1 MTVTVIFLKYN
12 HSTIALRFQHTE
24 TKTTYSCHGEMI
36 MTTQATTAAKSNSSM
51 RWVRWA
57 NLAFMLYVL
66 LVAVSMVSSGF
77 KWSVG
82 EQAKT
87 LFEFASHPVAGLMIG
102 LVATALIQSSSTVTS
117 IIVGLV
123 AGGLPVETAI
133 PMVMG
138 ANIGT
143 TVTNTLVS
151 LGHMRC
157 KEEFRRAFASATV
170 HDFFNLLAVAIFL
183 PLEMMFGLL
192 DKISSWL
199 VSPFLGTGNMSMKGF
214 DFMKPL
220 TQPAIDLVKTPLET
234 FGNNIGGAL
243 LIVIGISLIFLS
255 ITAMGKLMRSLIVG
269 RAKEM
274 LQHAIG
280 RGPLHGIASG
290 TVVTIL
296 VQSSST
302 TTSLMVPLVG
312 TGVLKVRDVYPFT
325 LGANIGT
332 CITALLAA
340 TAVSGPNAVFALQIA
355 LVHLA
360 FNVLATVVIFGIPFL
375 REIPLK
381 CAEFLSELAT
391 KNKAAVAGYLG
402 LVFIAIPG
410 SILAFTA

>member
-1 MTVTVIFLKYN
+1 
-12 HSTIALRFQHTE
+12 
-24 TKTTYSCHGEMI
+24 
-36 MTTQATTAAKSNSSM
+36 
-51 RWVRWA
+51 
-57 NLAFMLYVL
+57 
-66 LVAVSMVSSGF
+66 
-77 KWSVG
+77 
-82 EQAKT
+82 
-87 LFEFASHPVAGLMIG
+87 
-102 LVATALIQSSSTVTS
+102 
-117 IIVGLV
+117 
-123 AGGLPVETAI
+123 
-133 PMVMG
+133 MG

-255 ITAMGKLMRSLIVG
+255 ITAMGKLMRSLMVV

-360 FNVLATVVIFGIPFL
+360 FNVLATVIIFGIPFL

-410 SILAFTA
+410 SILALTA

>member
-1 MTVTVIFLKYN
+1 
-12 HSTIALRFQHTE
+12 
-24 TKTTYSCHGEMI
+24 

-87 LFEFASHPVAGLMIG
+87 LFEFASHPVAGLMSG

-220 TQPAIDLVKTPLET
+220 TQPAIDSVKTPLET
-234 FGNNIGGAL
+234 FGNNIGGTL

-255 ITAMGKLMRSLIVG
+255 ITAMGKLMRSLMVG